1 MAAIAKTDKGASSF
15 RGVGPDGLPRLPPIQ
30 RPKTVD
36 DPYANSKLMKFRMA
50 THREGLLKKI
60 M

>member
-1 MAAIAKTDKGASSF
+1 MSSATTKKSGRTY

-30 RPKTVD
+30 KPKNND
-36 DPYANSKLMKFRMA
+36 DPYADSKLMSFRMA
-50 THREGLLKKI
+50 KHREGLLQKI